1 MIGNI
6 FFNVLMQLIYFVGV
20 VFLLGFLISLL
31 NRFFYSLCNH
41 SRGVCYATGVIG
53 TPVHELG
60 HALMALLFGHKIEEI
75 KLFQIDDES
84 GVLGYVRHSYNRK
97 NLYQVTGNYFIGVA
111 PIVCGSLVV
120 FFSMY
125 FFAPI
130 AYTETAWYL
139 EAFSSAMSEGFSG
152 NVVGY
157 IFSLVK
163 GIFSVLFLEIS
174 TFKWWIFIIIAMCIA
189 LHMNLSG
196 ADIKS
201 ALGAIPILAVVLI
214 LLNFILGYLTGSFY
228 LTYLGFVNK
237 VGGYLIGVLSLSLIL
252 SLLCV
257 AVAAAVK
264 GILRLV
270 FRR

>member
-1 MIGNI
+1 
-6 FFNVLMQLIYFVGV
+6 MQLVYFVGV

-31 NRFFYSLCNH
+31 NRFFYSMCNH
-41 SRGVCYATGVIG
+41 SRTVCYATGVIG
-53 TPVHELG
+53 TPVHELS
-60 HALMALLFGHKIEEI
+60 HALMAFVFGHKIEEI

-84 GVLGYVRHSYNRK
+84 GVLGYVRHSYNKK

-111 PIVCGSLVV
+111 PILCGSLVV

-125 FFAPI
+125 FLAPY

-139 EAFSSAMSEGFSG
+139 EAFSTAMSEGFSAEVF
-152 NVVGY
+152 NY
-157 IFSLVK
+157 IISLLG
-163 GIFSVLFLEIS
+163 GIFGVLFMEIA

-214 LLNFILGYLTGSFY
+214 VLNLILGYLTGSFY
-228 LTYLGFVNK
+228 LTYLGFVNRA
-237 VGGYLIGVLSLSLIL
+237 GGYLIGVLTLSLVL
-252 SLLCV
+252 SALCV
-257 AVAAAVK
+257 AVAAVVK
-264 GILRLV
+264 GVKRLI